1 MARGPQIAMLPDGK
15 RLHLQYGPTDMIVE
29 ADGDKDEVA
38 AAYRQAI
45 ARFRTLLPELV
56 GELPRLR
63 QPVDG
68 DLRPDSFRWR
78 TARRMAEAARLHRGV
93 FVTPMAG
100 VAGAVADEV
109 LAAMVEGRRLDRAY
123 ANNGGDIALQL
134 GDGAEFTVGLISHPE
149 APEPAGQFT
158 ITHAMPVRG
167 VATSGWHGRSMSL
180 GIADAVTVLA
190 RNAALAD
197 VAATLIANKV
207 NVDHPAIE
215 RRPAQTLD
223 ADSDLGLLPVTFAVG
238 PLDRASCAAALEAG
252 LACARGMREAG
263 LIYGAVLALNGIY
276 RVTGPELANAL
287 PVAA

>member
-1 MARGPQIAMLPDGK
+1 MARGPQITMLPDGK
-15 RLHLQYGPTDMIVE
+15 RLHLQFGPTDLIAE
-29 ADGDKDEVA
+29 ADGDKDEIA
-38 AAYRQAI
+38 TAYRQVI
-45 ARFRTLLPELV
+45 ARFRTILPELV
-56 GELPRLR
+56 GELPKLR
-63 QPVDG
+63 QPVVEG
-68 DLRPDSFRWR
+68 APAESFRWR
-78 TARRMAEAARLHRGV
+78 TARRMSEAARMHRGV

-100 VAGAVADEV
+100 VAGAVADEA

-123 ANNGGDIALQL
+123 ANNGGDIAIHLEE
-134 GDGAEFTVGLISHPE
+134 GAEFTVGLIGHPE

-167 VATSGWHGRSMSL
+167 VATSGWHGRSVSL

-215 RRPAQTLD
+215 RRPADMLD
-223 ADSDLGLLPVTFAVG
+223 PDSDLGKLPVTFAVG
-238 PLDRASCAAALEAG
+238 PLDAASRDAALNAG
-252 LACARGMREAG
+252 LACANGMREAG
-263 LIYGAVLALNGIY
+263 LIHGAVLALNGIY